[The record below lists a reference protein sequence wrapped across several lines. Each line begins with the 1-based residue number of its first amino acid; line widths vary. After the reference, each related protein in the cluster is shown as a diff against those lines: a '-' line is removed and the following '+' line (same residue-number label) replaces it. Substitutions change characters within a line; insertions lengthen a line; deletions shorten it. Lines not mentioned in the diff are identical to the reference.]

1 MSKPEERAPSTFEV
15 QLTADECLIC
25 EIALAEFMANLDL
38 SMYSGQRVAQI
49 INKLEYI
56 ISKSLALA
64 ATPPLT

>member
-1 MSKPEERAPSTFEV
+1 MAEEKPASTFEV

-64 ATPPLT
+64 ATPPLK